1 MRQTKKP
8 DIKNIQLPIPKDIS
22 SLSNCCSAN
31 EGLVS
36 ENKSALQIDAEYLTT
51 AQAAQMTGFTE
62 KALGSMRDRREG
74 PQYFKVGRLVR
85 YRSVDIHM
93 WIQQGG
99 AMV

>member
-1 MRQTKKP
+1 MK
-8 DIKNIQLPIPKDIS
+8 IKSGANNASLERGSDQKLRPI
-22 SLSNCCSAN
+22 
-31 EGLVS
+31 
-36 ENKSALQIDAEYLTT
+36 KSPEYLTT

-85 YRSVDIHM
+85 YRIEDLHM

>member
-1 MRQTKKP
+1 MLNQSKLTEVNLKP
-8 DIKNIQLPIPKDIS
+8 L
-22 SLSNCCSAN
+22 
-31 EGLVS
+31 
-36 ENKSALQIDAEYLTT
+36 YLTT
-51 AQAAQMTGFTE
+51 AQVAQMTGFTE

-85 YRSVDIHM
+85 YRSVDIHT